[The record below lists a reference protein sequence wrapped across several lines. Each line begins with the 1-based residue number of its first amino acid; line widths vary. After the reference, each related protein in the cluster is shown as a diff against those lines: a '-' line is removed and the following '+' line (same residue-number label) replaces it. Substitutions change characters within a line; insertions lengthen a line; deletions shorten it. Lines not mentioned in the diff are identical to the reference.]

1 MDIQTIIKQLRKAL
15 ECKDDKELRL
25 RIEVVTDMLEET
37 SKPLVLPP
45 QPAQPTQPLQ
55 PTQPRYEQ
63 PAQPGTYRSP
73 RAKGPSGPGA
83 IVGGEQITYR
93 RPAGT

>member
-25 RIEVVTDMLEET
+25 RVEVVTDMLEET
-37 SKPLVLPP
+37 SKPLALPP
-45 QPAQPTQPLQ
+45 QPAQPI
-55 PTQPRYEQ
+55 QPRYEQ

-83 IVGGEQITYR
+83 IVGGEQITYH

>member
-1 MDIQTIIKQLRKAL
+1 MDIQTVIKQLRKAL

-25 RIEVVTDMLEET
+25 RVEVVTDMLEET
-37 SKPLVLPP
+37 SKPLALPP
-45 QPAQPTQPLQ
+45 QPVQPTQPTL
-55 PTQPRYEQ
+55 PRYEQ
-63 PAQPGTYRSP
+63 PTPPGTYRSP